1 MTWRGVAMEGGRGHG
16 EKPFAWME
24 EHEGTSRVCVCVC
37 VCVHV
42 CACVCMCVR
51 ACARAQ
57 SCLIL
62 L

>member
-1 MTWRGVAMEGGRGHG
+1 MTWQGRGYGGRARPWR
-16 EKPFAWME
+16 KAFAWVK

-37 VCVHV
+37 VCVCV
-42 CACVCMCVR
+42 WVCVCVS
-51 ACARAQ
+51 ACSGRAQ